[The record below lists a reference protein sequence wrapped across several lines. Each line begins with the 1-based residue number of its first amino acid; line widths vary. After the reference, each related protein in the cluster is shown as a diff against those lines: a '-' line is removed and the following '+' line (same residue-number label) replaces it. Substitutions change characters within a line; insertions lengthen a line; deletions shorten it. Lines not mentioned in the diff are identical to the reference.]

1 MPRETGKQ
9 RASGIPLDYFRHRN
23 SLDRGKLIL
32 AAVVAA
38 VTAGWLSAG
47 SLSGRRA
54 ATWYSPGPVTAAHAM
69 WENDC
74 SACHVSFTPIAGDA
88 AAASLI
94 GDKAAI
100 DAKCQACHNIS
111 TKSNSLGHHASKDPA
126 MLACSSCHF
135 EHRGRTETLVRIADA
150 SCTNC
155 HADIAAHRERPSLL
169 PQPMQ
174 NVSQFDAEHHPE
186 FRSITADPRKL
197 KFNAA
202 AHHLHVTPGLAVD
215 GQHQPV
221 MTVGMLGAADKERY
235 ELPGQKDADL
245 VQLSC
250 GSCHQ
255 PSGTELGAGT
265 GRAKRAPRWP
275 VPPSAS
281 VLSSVPVPPGEAA
294 VTSASMKSTGGAYM
308 QSIVFE
314 NQCRACHPLTVT
326 PGEDSKSGVNTA
338 TDVVAHR
345 LQPVQ
350 LATEVRR
357 YWEDRYLHD
366 HPKQLER
373 DLPLPSHPKEL
384 EDEKASRWIDDQVT
398 GSLNHLRTV
407 CSKCHEYDKA
417 DAILPPVLPVHV
429 PQPWF
434 EHANFNHSAHH
445 YVTDATT
452 GRTLDCR
459 DCHAAAY
466 PGEQVAHTASTVSGP
481 MVPGRETCIRC
492 HGPREDA
499 SEPPRGGARFDCV
512 ECHRFHN
519 RDEQ

>member
-38 VTAGWLSAG
+38 VTVAWLSAG

-54 ATWYSPGPVTAAHAM
+54 AAWYSPGRVTAAHAM

-74 SACHVSFTPIAGDA
+74 SACHVNFTPIAGDA

-100 DAKCQACHNIS
+100 DAKCQACHNVS
-111 TKSNSLGHHASKDPA
+111 SKSNSLGHHASKDPA

-135 EHRGRTETLVRIADA
+135 EHRGRTESLVRIADA

-169 PQPMQ
+169 PQPMH

-186 FRSITADPRKL
+186 FRSIATDQRNL

-202 AHHLHVTPGLAVD
+202 AHHLHLTPGLAVD
-215 GQHQPV
+215 EKHQAV
-221 MTVGMLGAADKERY
+221 MTVGMLSANDKPRY
-235 ELPGQKDADL
+235 ARPGQNDADL

-250 GSCHQ
+250 GACHQ
-255 PSGTELGAGT
+255 LSGMELGAGT
-265 GRAKRAPRWP
+265 GRLRWP
-275 VPPSAS
+275 VAPSATVS
-281 VLSSVPVPPGEAA
+281 PSAPVPPDKSEPPG
-294 VTSASMKSTGGAYM
+294 VSMKSAGGAYM
-308 QSIVFE
+308 QPIVFE
-314 NQCRACHPLTVT
+314 NQCRACHPLTIS
-326 PGEDSKSGVNTA
+326 PGQDSKSDMKVA
-338 TDVVAHR
+338 ADVVAHR
-345 LQPVQ
+345 LQPAQ

-357 YWEDRYLHD
+357 YWGDRYLHE
-366 HPKQLER
+366 HPTQLER
-373 DLPLPSHPKEL
+373 GLPLPSHPREL
-384 EDEKASRWIDDQVT
+384 ENRDAREWIRDNAI

-407 CSKCHEYDKA
+407 CSECHELSGVTAEKLSLGGEPA
-417 DAILPPVLPVHV
+417 VLLPPTVLPVQVPHV
-429 PQPWF
+429 WL
-434 EHANFNHSAHH
+434 EHAKFDHSAHRS
-445 YVTDATT
+445 VN
-452 GRTLDCR
+452 CR
-459 DCHAAAY
+459 DCHAGAY
-466 PGEQVAHTASTVSGP
+466 PSDAGVQAGPSTSAP
-481 MVPGRETCIRC
+481 MIPGRDTCVRC
-492 HGPREDA
+492 HGPREEA
-499 SEPPRGGARFDCV
+499 SEPARGGARFDCV

-519 RDEQ
+519 RDEP